1 MLLLL
6 IVLIFL
12 AASVFVFTPLIW
24 LILGKVFKI
33 ENMTFKKA
41 LVTCLILSL
50 IGIVFQ
56 IIPMGLT
63 YFRLNSIVF
72 DLILSISGLILAILI
87 IKTSFKTTAM
97 KSIGLHISTIIIAVI
112 IALTIR
118 TYAVQAFKIP
128 SGSMNHTIFV
138 GDYILVNKCLY
149 SYNNP
154 ERGDI
159 IVFRYPKD
167 RNKDFI
173 MRIIA
178 AGGDKI
184 EIVDKQVLIN
194 NRKIDEP
201 YKFHEDQ
208 NIYPQ
213 SYQPRDNLAAITV
226 PDNAFF
232 VMGDNRDRSNDSR
245 YWGLVERGLIK
256 GKAFNIYWSWDK
268 ESESVRWDRIGKDL

>member
-1 MLLLL
+1 
-6 IVLIFL
+6 
-12 AASVFVFTPLIW
+12 
-24 LILGKVFKI
+24 
-33 ENMTFKKA
+33 
-41 LVTCLILSL
+41 
-50 IGIVFQ
+50 
-56 IIPMGLT
+56 
-63 YFRLNSIVF
+63 
-72 DLILSISGLILAILI
+72 
-87 IKTSFKTTAM
+87 
-97 KSIGLHISTIIIAVI
+97 
-112 IALTIR
+112 
-118 TYAVQAFKIP
+118 
-128 SGSMNHTIFV
+128 MNHTIFV